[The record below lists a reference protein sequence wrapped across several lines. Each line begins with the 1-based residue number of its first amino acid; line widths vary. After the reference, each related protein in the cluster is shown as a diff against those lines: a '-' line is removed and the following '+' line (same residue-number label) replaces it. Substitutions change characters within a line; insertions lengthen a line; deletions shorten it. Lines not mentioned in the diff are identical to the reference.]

1 MAILLIDDSRDNCLL
16 IGSYLKSAGYAVV
29 TTNSSEEALHYL
41 KGETESKPLALI
53 DLILLDVNMPG
64 FDELDACSRIKAMTQ
79 FEAVPILMVSGDTTS
94 GTIQLALRRGAVDY
108 VRKPII
114 KAELLAKVAMALRI
128 QEDASL
134 LAQAQQI
141 VAQKTNVQVPLSID
155 VVTGIMNW
163 WRFDELFGQEWE
175 HAARV
180 HLPLSLLFFTL
191 ESFKAFIDTNG
202 CVADDECLQKIAQA
216 EQANFSQPG
225 QVVARYRGAEF
236 AVLLIGT
243 GAEGTK
249 PMVDHLHTTIEA
261 LNLGPTV
268 AVVVATA
275 YPHEGPSPAA
285 LLTSAKNAIPNRQ

>member
-16 IGSYLKSAGYAVV
+16 IESYLKSAGYAVV
-29 TTNSSEEALHYL
+29 ITHSSEEALHYL

-64 FDELDACSRIKAMTQ
+64 FDGLDACSRIKAMTQ

-94 GTIQLALRRGAVDY
+94 GTIQLAFRRGAVDY

-114 KAELLAKVAMALRI
+114 KAELLAKVAMALKI

-134 LAQAQQI
+134 RAQAQHM

-155 VVTGIMNW
+155 VLTGIMNW

-175 HAARV
+175 RAARE
-180 HLPLSLLFFTL
+180 HRPLSLLFFTV
-191 ESFKAFIDTNG
+191 ENFKAFNDTKG
-202 CVADDECLQKIAQA
+202 CVSGDECLQKIAQA
-216 EQANFSQPG
+216 VQENFSQPG
-225 QVVARYRGAEF
+225 QIVARYRGAEF
-236 AVLLIGT
+236 AVLLIDT
-243 GAEGTK
+243 GAEDTK

-261 LNLGPTV
+261 LDLGLTV
-268 AVVVATA
+268 AVGVATA
-275 YPHEGPSPAA
+275 YPHEGRSRAA
-285 LLTSAKNAIPNRQ
+285 LLTSAKNAVPNRQ